1 LLFLFL
7 KFQQCWLLVEY
18 VLQVCVC
25 RDRVTLLIFVQ
36 FKHLIETK
44 ILNAGVLTDPLA
56 PSSFGAW
63 INYAGKNHIGA
74 ISFLI
79 ADFFLFFGVFALTAV
94 QASQVCLT
102 SLSVQK
108 NFSFF

>member
-1 LLFLFL
+1 M
-7 KFQQCWLLVEY
+7 ES

-25 RDRVTLLIFVQ
+25 QDRVTWLIFVQ
-36 FKHLIETK
+36 VKSLIETK

-56 PSSFGAW
+56 PSSFGLW
-63 INYAGKNHIGA
+63 INYVGKNHIGA

-79 ADFFLFFGVFALTAV
+79 ADFFLFFGVFALTVV

-102 SLSVQK
+102 VSLSFHVK
-108 NFSFF
+108 EISFLLI